1 MLQEYLCE
9 VINPEYK
16 KLVDTI
22 AGYIENNG
30 GQVSF
35 VSLPHTELAIP
46 CYNVI
51 CAAEV
56 SSNMAKF
63 TGLPFGKLLCFH
75 ILIIFSYNYFCMKV
89 FCMKFLFNIPKKLH
103 KI

>member
-1 MLQEYLCE
+1 MQLQMKVVINILQEYLCE
-9 VINPEYK
+9 AVNPEYRQ
-16 KLVDTI
+16 LIDTI

-30 GQVSF
+30 GQVST
-35 VSLPHTELAIP
+35 VSLPHTELSIP

-63 TGLPFGKLLCFH
+63 TGLPFGKDDM
-75 ILIIFSYNYFCMKV
+75 IN
-89 FCMKFLFNIPKKLH
+89 P
-103 KI
+103 

>member
-1 MLQEYLCE
+1 M
-9 VINPEYK
+9 ISPEYGR
-16 KLVDTI
+16 LIDTI
-22 AGYIENNG
+22 AGHIENNG
-30 GQVSF
+30 GQVSI

-63 TGLPFGKLLCFH
+63 TGLPFGE
-75 ILIIFSYNYFCMKV
+75 
-89 FCMKFLFNIPKKLH
+89 
-103 KI
+103 

>member
-1 MLQEYLCE
+1 M
-9 VINPEYK
+9 INPEYK
-16 KLVDTI
+16 TLIDTI

-30 GQVSF
+30 GQVYN
-35 VSLPHTELAIP
+35 VSLPHTELAVP

-63 TGLPFGKLLCFH
+63 TGLPFGK
-75 ILIIFSYNYFCMKV
+75 
-89 FCMKFLFNIPKKLH
+89 
-103 KI
+103 